1 MPKAMLIDTTW
12 CVGCQACEEAC
23 QAVNNLPADCDQS
36 DLSACKFTKVFERG
50 DYYVRKMCMHCI
62 DPACASVCPVG
73 AMQKTEEGPV
83 VYDED
88 KCIGCRYCMQ
98 ACPFQIPTY
107 EWDSP
112 VPRVRKCWF
121 CYDRVAEGK
130 QPACAEECPAE
141 ATIFGDRDEMLR
153 VARSRIAES
162 PDDYQ
167 HYIFGEH
174 EVGGTSMLYLS
185 GVSFEQIG
193 FPTNLVEK
201 PLPLLT
207 WNVLSKLPDVV
218 LVAGTL
224 LGGIAWIINRRDTL
238 EEERIKE
245 AELKRLSGEDS
256 PTGLKGIFERFKNG

>member
-12 CVGCQACEEAC
+12 CVGCQMCEEAC
-23 QAVNNLPADCDQS
+23 QEKNNLPDDCDQS

-50 DYYVRKMCMHCI
+50 DYYVRKMCMHCL

-73 AMQKTEEGPV
+73 ALQKLKEGPV
-83 VYDED
+83 IYDEN

-112 VPRVRKCWF
+112 LPRVRKCWF
-121 CYDRVAEGK
+121 CSDNVLAGK
-130 QPACAEECPAE
+130 MPACAEACPTG
-141 ATIFGDRDEMLR
+141 ATTFGDRDELLAE
-153 VARSRIAES
+153 ARERIAEN

-167 HYIFGEH
+167 HHIFGET

-193 FPTNLVEK
+193 FKSNLIDK
-201 PLPLLT
+201 PLPMLT
-207 WNVLSKLPDVV
+207 WAVLSKIPDFV
-218 LVAGTL
+218 LVGGTM
-224 LGGIAWIINRRDTL
+224 LGGIAWIINRRMTL
-238 EEERIKE
+238 EDERIREAEERR
-245 AELKRLSGEDS
+245 AN
-256 PTGLKGIFERFKNG
+256 GLEPQPNWRRFFDRFK